1 MFLVAYKIM
10 VIIHLYNFYTF
21 RKNML
26 QFEDHIYVT
35 YLDDPDIALDNGI
48 DAGW

>member
-1 MFLVAYKIM
+1 MLQVTYKIM
-10 VIIHLYNFYTF
+10 LIMHLYNSYTF

-48 DAGW
+48 DAG